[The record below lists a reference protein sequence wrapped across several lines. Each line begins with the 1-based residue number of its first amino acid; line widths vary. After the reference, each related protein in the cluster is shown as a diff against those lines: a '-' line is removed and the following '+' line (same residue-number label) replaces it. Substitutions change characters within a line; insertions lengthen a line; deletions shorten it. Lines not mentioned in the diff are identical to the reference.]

1 VVSNPYAL
9 AIKDDTA
16 CIDAGANTLL
26 SVALD
31 GSVTGV
37 TAFLVAPLLIQNYHL
52 LIQGL
57 PPGLDPEN
65 PRRKFNCNRYPQVSQ

>member
-1 VVSNPYAL
+1 MSL
-9 AIKDDTA
+9 M
-16 CIDAGANTLL
+16 GANTLL

-31 GSVTGV
+31 GSGVTGV

-57 PPGLDPEN
+57 PYL
-65 PRRKFNCNRYPQVSQ
+65 QV